1 MPDAVTIPLSVRSR
15 TGRHSVAVCRGR
27 WIRIY
32 GADVRLVPAT
42 ANRGCGPAL
51 RSYDQTYAVGDEA
64 IYGGRNLHYIGR
76 IVRIT
81 DRTVSVYMEPERR
94 NRRLLLSEFSEWNRF
109 RPVELAR
116 QRNYEWID

>member
-1 MPDAVTIPLSVRSR
+1 VS
-15 TGRHSVAVCRGR
+15 VCRGS

-42 ANRGCGPAL
+42 VDRPHGPRL
-51 RSYDQTYAVGDEA
+51 RAYDQTYAVGDDA
-64 IYGGRNLHYIGR
+64 VYGGRNIHYIGR

-81 DRTVSVYMEPERR
+81 DQTVSIYMETEHR

-116 QRNYEWID
+116 QRNAEWMD